1 MMTPSPTDISE
12 GVQWVVIIPIIVVL
26 LTALG
31 VTLRLLFK
39 GVHKRMDGIEGTLGK
54 RIDAAIVNNE
64 ALAQVIDEKLE
75 EKFSRIHELVVQ
87 LKGRVDKYFDAH
99 ERLRDKWDEFLREY
113 LKIDS
118 TRGQKVDALF
128 RVNDQMQKILDA
140 LPRHVDSKI
149 EEAFTHSLS
158 ELKLYVRDLLA
169 KEKSNAK

>member
-1 MMTPSPTDISE
+1 MTTPTPTPD
-12 GVQWVVIIPIIVVL
+12 QWASVPWAVFIPVVVAL
-26 LTALG
+26 LGALG
-31 VTLRLLFK
+31 VTIRLLFK
-39 GVHKRMDGIEGTLGK
+39 GVHKR
-54 RIDAAIVNNE
+54 IDSVERTFGERLE
-64 ALAQVIDEKLE
+64 ASTEANDEKIE
-75 EKFSRIHELVVQ
+75 EKFQRVHELVIQ
-87 LKGRVDKYFDAH
+87 LDERVGKYFEAH
-99 ERLRDKWDEFLREY
+99 ERLRDRWDEFLREY

-128 RVNDQMQKILDA
+128 RVNDQIQKVVDA